1 MIYNINYQHGHVGL
15 TVIKLSNNYMSDAL
29 MPTYQE
35 LLKGIRHLRTKV
47 PSKSD
52 IICSR

>member
-1 MIYNINYQHGHVGL
+1 MIYNINYQQGPVGL

-35 LLKGIRHLRTKV
+35 LLNDPHCYNCHT
-47 PSKSD
+47 
-52 IICSR
+52 